1 MPKVYLRPIDRFRDN
16 LKYNFRIARAGRSY
30 EEIGK
35 IIGRAKSTVKARAD
49 DPLTM
54 TLDELFRFCQH
65 ENIEPADFI
74 AGKLRLRGA
83 GIMYERTDFYEEKKA

>member
-1 MPKVYLRPIDRFRDN
+1 MPKVYLRPVDRFRDN
-16 LKYNFRIARAGRSY
+16 LRFNFLLAKGGKTY
-30 EEIGK
+30 EDVGK

-54 TLDELFRFCQH
+54 TLDELFRLCQH

-74 AGKLRLRGA
+74 AGKLQLRGA